1 MKVLLVNGSPHK
13 NGSTDRALQEVA
25 KTLEAGGVETEI
37 FWIGTAPIGGCI
49 GCGGCGKK
57 GECVFGGPVVEFV
70 RKAKTADGFVFGSPV
85 HYAAASGNMT
95 SFLDRA
101 FYSADADVFR
111 FKPAAVVTAARRGGT
126 TAAYEQLLKYPGISH
141 MPIVSSQYWNMVHG
155 ANAQDVEQDL
165 EGLQTMRA
173 LGRNMA
179 WLLHCIEAG
188 KAGGQS
194 HRHRVSGARTVPAHE
209 FHPLN
214 ANAYIPGS
222 KSYPVYFCAN
232 FTEIMC
238 IYAHI
243 P

>member
-1 MKVLLVNGSPHK
+1 MNVLLINGSPHK
-13 NGSTDRALQEVA
+13 DGCTNAALAEMAKALNESGIETTIFHLGS
-25 KTLEAGGVETEI
+25 
-37 FWIGTAPIGGCI
+37 APVGGCV

-155 ANAQDVEQDL
+155 ANAQDGEQDL

-173 LGRNMA
+173 RGRTRA

-188 KAGGQS
+188 KVAGIEYPALEPFQ
-194 HRHRVSGARTVPAHE
+194 RT
-209 FHPLN
+209 
-214 ANAYIPGS
+214 
-222 KSYPVYFCAN
+222 N
-232 FTEIMC
+232 FIR
-238 IYAHI
+238 
-243 P
+243 

>member
-1 MKVLLVNGSPHK
+1 MKVLLINGSPHVH
-13 NGSTDRALQEVA
+13 GCTDRALREVA
-25 KTLEAGGVETEI
+25 DALQGDGVETEL
-37 FWIGTAPIGGCI
+37 FWIGNKPVGGCVA
-49 GCGGCGKK
+49 CGGCGKLGK
-57 GECVFGGPVVEFV
+57 CAFDDVVNTCAE
-70 RKAKTADGFVFGSPV
+70 KLDGADAFVFGSPV

-188 KAGGQS
+188 KAAGI
-194 HRHRVSGARTVPAHE
+194 E
-209 FHPLN
+209 
-214 ANAYIPGS
+214 
-222 KSYPVYFCAN
+222 YPVLEPFQRTN
-232 FTEIMC
+232 FIR
-238 IYAHI
+238 
-243 P
+243 

>member
-13 NGSTDRALQEVA
+13 NGSTNRALQEVE
-25 KTLEAGGVETEI
+25 KTLQAAGVETEI
-37 FWIGTAPIGGCI
+37 FWIGNEPVGGCI

-95 SFLDRA
+95 SFLDRV
-101 FYSADADVFR
+101 FYSASAETFR
-111 FKPAAVVTAARRGGT
+111 FKPAAVVTAARRGGNS
-126 TAAYEQLLKYPGISH
+126 AAYEQLLKYPGISH

-179 WLLHCIEAG
+179 WLLSCIEAG
-188 KAGGQS
+188 KDAGINPPAVEPFQ
-194 HRHRVSGARTVPAHE
+194 RT
-209 FHPLN
+209 
-214 ANAYIPGS
+214 
-222 KSYPVYFCAN
+222 N
-232 FTEIMC
+232 FIR
-238 IYAHI
+238 
-243 P
+243 